1 MNLIGYSECYWAGS
15 IDDMK
20 STSGYVFLFGSTICS
35 WLSKKQSVVA
45 QSNAQAEYVSASKAT
60 SQAIWLRRIFED
72 IGEKQKK
79 SIVLYCDNK
88 SAIAIAKNPVNHE
101 RSKHISIK
109 YHFILEAHEKGEIQ
123 LHYCQ
128 TGEQLADIFTKALP
142 REKICYLRER
152 IGVIKQMH

>member
-1 MNLIGYSECYWAGS
+1 
-15 IDDMK
+15 MK
-20 STSGYVFLFGSTICS
+20 STSGYAFLFGSSICS

-45 QSNAQAEYVSASKAT
+45 QSTAEAEYVSASKAT

-72 IGEKQKK
+72 IGEKQKRG
-79 SIVLYCDNK
+79 IVLYCDNK
-88 SAIAIAKNPVNHE
+88 SAIAIAKNPVSHE

-109 YHFILEAHEKGEIQ
+109 YHFIREAQEKGEIQ

-142 REKICYLRER
+142 REKFCYLRER